1 MIRGF
6 LFGLMSIA
14 WGVAFSFAGE
24 MEAERERPPDI
35 SEEDMKIIRHL
46 ETLEMMEMAEQ
57 LQLLEEM
64 DILTEE
70 EPDETD
76 N

>member
-1 MIRGF
+1 
-6 LFGLMSIA
+6 
-14 WGVAFSFAGE
+14 